1 MLLWFAV
8 LGMLDQPGYPRVALC
23 SSASHAVTGYLQS
36 AQVLATRIDVG
47 LRFTLVET
55 VLHRPTREA
64 AYAATRSPDRLATLG
79 QTRSSFA
86 KYS

>member
-1 MLLWFAV
+1 MSTPRFDPYIDPYIVPISFSLLIGLFLVQRRGTAAV
-8 LGMLDQPGYPRVALC
+8 G
-23 SSASHAVTGYLQS
+23 
-36 AQVLATRIDVG
+36 
-47 LRFTLVET
+47 T

-64 AYAATRSPDRLATLG
+64 AYAATRSPDRLVALG